1 MPDTKG
7 YRVDRLRRRRRGKL
21 ERWQAWTMYALAGA
35 VAFAAVL
42 GAWYLG
48 GHLLS
53 KKATPRRPGYL
64 ALIKLTGSSGEP
76 VAAALAIKDAGGS
89 GYSLYVIPR
98 DLLLD
103 GPGGEYVFAGDS
115 MTAGTL
121 KEDLQRVI
129 NAKVDAV
136 YSIPVSALADLAGG
150 GQLRLS
156 LKKPVQ
162 LAVDGTDVTFKD
174 GQLVPLTSLPA
185 LMAASGSPGA
195 AAAAMQQALWAA
207 TLQAAALRGADARA
221 ATARQ
226 IAVRASGLGAK
237 TYLADALKGLTS
249 GTATVAQV
257 PATSRV
263 AEGQFAFV
271 PDPGA
276 IMSAI
281 TRKAPSYHSKYT
293 VLVRNGSGAVGA
305 GDAVA
310 KQLAGLDVNLPP
322 VGNADSFDYRQTQIL
337 AGRDAVPV
345 AQGIRAI
352 LGRGVVLDG
361 SGLPADTVVVIVGKD
376 LKQ

>member
-64 ALIKLTGSSGEP
+64 ALITLTGSSGEP

-195 AAAAMQQALWAA
+195 AAAACS
-207 TLQAAALRGADARA
+207 RPCGRRRCRPPPCGARTPAPHRA
-221 ATARQ
+221 ADR
-226 IAVRASGLGAK
+226 RPRLRPGAK

-293 VLVRNGSGAVGA
+293 VLVRNGSGRWASATPSPSSSPASTSTSRRWATRTASTTVRPRSWPA
-305 GDAVA
+305 ATPSRWPKASVLYSA
-310 KQLAGLDVNLPP
+310 AASSWTAPTCPP
-322 VGNADSFDYRQTQIL
+322 TRS
-337 AGRDAVPV
+337 
-345 AQGIRAI
+345 
-352 LGRGVVLDG
+352 
-361 SGLPADTVVVIVGKD
+361 S
-376 LKQ
+376 